1 MKTKGKKRRKSD
13 FPNLTFNRLQE
24 RKFTMKKSTKNI
36 LTGIAHNW
44 SGAFA
49 GSIGAATALAGA
61 ALMKQKE
68 TRKTGTGALLLGAM
82 TTVCALI
89 TSMDGAEHMSDGIL
103 GIGDDSE
110 DEDEICEPN
119 ARIINF

>member
-1 MKTKGKKRRKSD
+1 
-13 FPNLTFNRLQE
+13 
-24 RKFTMKKSTKNI
+24 MKKSTKNI

-49 GSIGAATALAGA
+49 GSIGAATAIAGA

-68 TRKTGTGALLLGAM
+68 TRKTGIGALLLGAM
-82 TTVCALI
+82 TTTCALI
-89 TSMDGAEHMSDGIL
+89 TSMDGCEHVSDGIL